1 MDSKDIKTITLRVNS
16 EDAAKKLEDLN
27 KKLKAATA
35 AREDSLKNETKIAQ
49 TIEQAKAHQAQL
61 NAQLQQGNLYEHEA
75 KRINA
80 ELKKTKQDIAKAERD
95 QVKAKKE
102 TAKQIKEEAKA
113 QASIDKTRGQ
123 YAALERT
130 MQNLGKATVPEL
142 KNTIKILERTLN
154 SGAVERG
161 TKEWETFEQQLREC
175 NQELKELEKN
185 KQKIDEPP
193 TTADKAASFGTR
205 WVGFT
210 TMVHFA
216 AQAIDRVTGAAR
228 ELVEEYAQMDEHLAD
243 VTKYTGLSKE
253 AVSELNEAFKQMDT
267 RTSREALNDLA
278 ADAGRL
284 GIQSKDKVMEFVQAA
299 DMINVAL
306 GEDLGED
313 AVKNIGKL
321 TQLFKVDETLGLRDG
336 MLATASVINEL
347 AQTSSAS
354 EPYIL
359 EFTSRVAGVGYQ
371 AGIEQPKIMAF
382 ASILDQ
388 GMVGVEKGATA
399 LQNIL
404 TALMRKPA
412 ELAKIAGLNVGE
424 FTKLLKTDA
433 NAALIQFIEAV
444 NKAGRLD
451 SIAPMLDDMKL
462 SGSGVTQVMA
472 TLANNIEQVKQTQD
486 QATDAFREGK
496 SVIEEFDKANATP
509 LAELE
514 KAQKKFRDARIELGK
529 AFAPIASSLVSTS
542 SLSIKVMSVLT
553 KTLIDHKWVVLGLA
567 SAWTIYAAV
576 LMKGTIAKYA
586 NTIATK
592 ASSIVHAAHNS
603 LLAAKTLII
612 SAVQLAYFGLT
623 GRTYAAVKAQVTLNA
638 ALRANPFGAILTI
651 ISLVVIGYQMLASSS
666 KKATRALNEMEEQ
679 QRVLSAAKDKAS
691 QSTARERTSL
701 EILLKTVEDGTRS
714 YDERKKALDK
724 LNAAVPEYH
733 GKLSKSGQLE
743 RDNRQ
748 AVLDYIQALE
758 DKATAEALYDAL
770 VEAKR
775 KRMDADRKVNAKQT
789 NVNAVNKELGK
800 SQYISKPVIMESYTG
815 GRDVRVYRW
824 EEEGNQ
830 LRVDKLAE
838 LNTQQQALTSAQKEY
853 NNALAEENAIIAQSN
868 DPKYKANFAAAA
880 IAGTDTG
887 GGSGYTSDPS
897 KSEQNEAERR
907 RMAKAQ
913 ADIEK
918 WIIEQQQKA
927 IVEYKAGN
935 TTLSEYRKELLR
947 IEHDA
952 LVKKRDIYKKGSVEW
967 TKANTEIEKLNQE
980 QIKRRNEWSIEQLDI
995 EQKEELRVLEER
1007 ATATAMKEE
1016 DIQEERNQIT
1026 LKYLLARRELYKR
1039 DGRVEDHAKN
1049 EIAITEELHRQQM
1062 EKEQKF
1068 AQSVKKLREEYA
1080 KKSAAEVMA
1089 IEIDTLNAAR
1099 EKGLVDEET
1108 YQKMRLQIR
1117 LKYQGAD
1124 GKSGQIGEE
1133 KKRRTSEVL
1142 AMATPDATN
1151 QRTAESSGNDFGVSA
1166 LATAASDIEIAK
1178 QTYANLEDLRQKD
1191 IISQEEYTNAVAELD
1206 KQRFE
1211 RFAQGAQAAYATV
1224 GAIMQSLSAYQQAS
1238 SRAEEAKLTAKYDAE
1253 IKAAEGNSEKIKQ
1266 LEAEKAAALAEIKT
1280 KANKRAMAIE
1290 IAQATAAAAMAAMN
1304 AYKATVGIPV
1314 VGPVMAPIA
1323 AAAAAAFGAV
1333 QIATIVKQH
1342 EAQEAGYYEGGFT
1355 GGKQYRRRAGVV
1367 HEGEFVANHLAVQN
1381 PNILPV
1387 LQLLDHAQRTN
1398 TIASLTAADVSRAIA
1413 PTAQISAV
1421 SGATAATAPTVQ
1433 VVPTEAPA
1441 TLAAIRQLAE
1451 ILAGGIEAT
1460 VAIDGQNGVA
1470 HQLKK
1475 YQELKNRK

>member
-27 KKLKAATA
+27 KKLKAAIA

-142 KNTIKILERTLN
+142 KNAIKILERTLN

-193 TTADKAASFGTR
+193 TTTDKAASFGTR

-267 RTSREALNDLA
+267 RTSREQLNDLA

-284 GIQSKDKVMEFVQAA
+284 GIQSKQKVLEFVEAA
-299 DMINVAL
+299 NQINVAL
-306 GEDLGED
+306 GEDLGAD
-313 AVKNIGKL
+313 AVKEIGKL
-321 TQLFKVDETLGLRDG
+321 TQLFGTDKTLGLRDG

-347 AQTSSAS
+347 AQSSSAA
-354 EPYIL
+354 EPYIM
-359 EFTSRVAGVGYQ
+359 EFTGRLAGVGHQ
-371 AGIEQPKIMAF
+371 AGMTQAQVMAY
-382 ASILDQ
+382 AAVLDQ
-388 GMVGVEKGATA
+388 GMVNVEKGATA

-404 TALMRKPA
+404 TALMRKPE
-412 ELAKIAGLNVGE
+412 ELAKIAGLNVKE
-424 FTKLLKTDA
+424 FTHLLKTDA
-433 NAALIQFIEAV
+433 NAALLQFIAAV
-444 NKAGRLD
+444 KNAGSLD
-451 SIAPMLDDMKL
+451 AIAPMLDDMKL
-462 SGSGVTQVMA
+462 SGSGATQTMA
-472 TLANNIEQVKQTQD
+472 TLANNIDLLRTTQE
-486 QATDAFREGK
+486 QATAAFEQGT
-496 SVIEEFDKANATP
+496 SVTEEYNKANNTT
-509 LAELE
+509 LANLE
-514 KAQKKFRDARIELGK
+514 KAQKDFKDARIEIGEALT
-529 AFAPIASSLVSTS
+529 PIAALLVSS
-542 SLSIKVMSVLT
+542 SSAGMKALAAL
-553 KTLIDHKWVVLGLA
+553 LRVVKENKDTVIALA
-567 SAWTIYAAV
+567 VVWGVYTAAIFQA
-576 LMKGTIAKYA
+576 TIAQ
-586 NTIATK
+586 K
-592 ASSIVHAAHNS
+592 AELVMAKARAAWS
-603 LLAAKTLII
+603 KI
-612 SAVQLAYFGLT
+612 SAALYALETLAIEGVKLAYFRLT
-623 GRTYAAVKAQVTLNA
+623 GQTAAATIAQQNLNA
-638 ALRANPFGAILTI
+638 ALAANPFGALIAI
-651 ISLVVIGYQMLASSS
+651 ISLAVIAYKNLAGQMTTTQKVQKELDDI
-666 KKATRALNEMEEQ
+666 KAQATKNLEDERLHIELL
-679 QRVLSAAKDKAS
+679 RKAAMDETK
-691 QSTARERTSL
+691 SL
-701 EILLKTVEDGTRS
+701 ED
-714 YDERKKALDK
+714 RKEAVDK
-724 LNAAVPEYH
+724 LNAIIPDYNAQIDETT
-733 GKLSKSGQLE
+733 GKYKESKEELDKYLTSLQRKYELEGARESLVKLGQQKAEAELKVQE
-743 RDNRQ
+743 TYQ
-748 AVLDYIQALE
+748 QWKE
-758 DKATAEALYDAL
+758 DKAYADNDDFSNKYVPFVNPYRKG
-770 VEAKR
+770 VEIAAR
-775 KRMDADRKVNAKQT
+775 IAYANAKKERD
-789 NVNAVNKELGK
+789 AVIAKTKGILDLYGEDLA
-800 SQYISKPVIMESYTG
+800 QAEVKPEVTTEA
-815 GRDVRVYRW
+815 D
-824 EEEGNQ
+824 N
-830 LRVDKLAE
+830 
-838 LNTQQQALTSAQKEY
+838 
-853 NNALAEENAIIAQSN
+853 
-868 DPKYKANFAAAA
+868 
-880 IAGTDTG
+880 GT
-887 GGSGYTSDPS
+887 GYTSDPS
-897 KSEQNEAERR
+897 KSEINQAERR
-907 RMAKAQ
+907 RIEQAKADLQ
-913 ADIEK
+913 K
-918 WIIEQQQKA
+918 WQEQQRQLEIA
-927 IVEYKAGN
+927 HYASGN
-935 TTLSEYRKELLR
+935 KTLLQYREALLN
-947 IEHDA
+947 IERNA
-952 LVKKRDIYKKGSVEW
+952 LIKKRDIYQQGSVEW
-967 TKANTEIEKLNQE
+967 IRANTEIENFDKE
-980 QIKRRNEWSIEQLDI
+980 QTQRRSAWSIEQLDI
-995 EQKEELRVLEER
+995 DQKAELRALEDR

-1124 GKSGQIGEE
+1124 GKSGQIGAE

-1166 LATAASDIEIAK
+1166 LATAASALEIAK
-1178 QTYANLEDLRQKD
+1178 QTYDNLEDLRQKD

-1253 IKAAEGNSEKIKQ
+1253 IKSAEGNSEKIKQ
-1266 LEAEKAAALAEIKT
+1266 LEAEKAAALAEIKS

-1290 IAQATAAAAMAAMN
+1290 IAQASAAAAMAALN
-1304 AYKATVGIPV
+1304 AYKSTIGIPV

-1381 PNILPV
+1381 PNVLPV